1 MQDVLEE
8 DKSEELEVFGDIPQA
23 RFGHTVTL
31 VSNSK
36 AVLFGGATGDTGKYI
51 MTGDTYLFN
60 ILNKSW
66 SKLTVKGV
74 PPSPRAAHH
83 STNVEQ
89 MQMVVYGG
97 ATGGGSLASDDL
109 FLLDMRNGEDEAT
122 WMIVPVVGSTP
133 GRRYGHT
140 IVFSKPH
147 LLVFG
152 GNTGSEAVNDVWC
165 LSVEKAPFSWTKLN
179 WGTNVPPVRVYHSA
193 SLWITGSATGMMVIF
208 GGRTSDSSALND
220 TWGLRR
226 HRDGRWDWVPAP
238 YKTNTNSPTFRYQHS
253 TLFLGP
259 LMVVIGGRTNTVGE
273 VVPLEV
279 YDTESSEWTSFK
291 SLQRFRHVCWAVGFI
306 IYIHGGF
313 EQDTPNIPIN
323 IISTI
328 DAEKLFQNYE
338 TLYDKMKNSEKKD
351 KKAVDGGK
359 GGYKN
364 KSQYKYK
371 AGGGEKEFKL
381 AHMAHIAHWYAK
393 DEQNPIP
400 EDFSRLVRQISIDKL
415 QEEAKK
421 IGAPA
426 PGTVSK
432 IVKNPKDALCTLF
445 LNDLMRPKEW
455 QDYPSREEFPFSSS
469 HIHELIDEWKMI
481 VSSQPILLKIKPPCK
496 VFGNIHGQYTDLMRF
511 FDIWKSPSDDSTLGD
526 INASDYLFLGNY
538 VDRGS
543 YSLEVICLLMALKIK
558 FPEQVHLLRGAH
570 EDKLINYESGLGEEW
585 KSRLKEDIDDKESIY
600 QKLNEFFEYL
610 PLAAS
615 IKNKIFCVH
624 GGIGSRVTI
633 VENKNLLLIIFF

>member
-1 MQDVLEE
+1 MATKKTGEAAPVAATD
-8 DKSEELEVFGDIPQA
+8 DKSEELDVYGDIPQA

-60 ILNKSW
+60 ILTKSW
-66 SKLTVKGV
+66 AKLTIKGV

-109 FLLDMRNGEDEAT
+109 FLLDMRNGEEEAT

-140 IVFSKPH
+140 IVFAKPH

-152 GNTGSEAVNDVWC
+152 GNTGSEPVNDVWC

-179 WGTNVPPVRVYHSA
+179 CGNNVPPVRVYHSA
-193 SLWITGSATGMMVIF
+193 SLCVTGSATGMMVIF

-238 YKTNTNSPTFRYQHS
+238 YKSGSEAPTYRYQHS

-259 LMVVIGGRTNTVGE
+259 LMIVIGGRTNTVGE

-279 YDTESSEWTSFK
+279 YDTESSEWTSFN
-291 SLQRFRHVCWAVGFI
+291 SLQRFRHVCWAVGFTM
-306 IYIHGGF
+306 YIHGGF

-323 IISTI
+323 VIATI
-328 DAEKLFQNYE
+328 DAEELFKDHE
-338 TLYDKMKNSEKKD
+338 TLHDKMKNSEKKD
-351 KKAVDGGK
+351 KKSADIGK
-359 GGYKN
+359 SNYKN
-364 KSQYKYK
+364 KTQYKYK
-371 AGGGEKEFKL
+371 AAGAEKEFKL
-381 AHMAHIAHWYAK
+381 ATQAQIAHCYSK
-393 DEQNPIP
+393 DDQHHIP
-400 EDFSRLVRQISIDKL
+400 DDFSMLVRQISIDKL

-421 IGAPA
+421 IGPPVIGA
-426 PGTVSK
+426 SNQ
-432 IVKNPKDALCTLF
+432 IVKNPKEAL
-445 LNDLMRPKEW
+445 
-455 QDYPSREEFPFSSS
+455 
-469 HIHELIDEWKMI
+469 
-481 VSSQPILLKIKPPCK
+481 
-496 VFGNIHGQYTDLMRF
+496 
-511 FDIWKSPSDDSTLGD
+511 
-526 INASDYLFLGNY
+526 
-538 VDRGS
+538 
-543 YSLEVICLLMALKIK
+543 
-558 FPEQVHLLRGAH
+558 
-570 EDKLINYESGLGEEW
+570 
-585 KSRLKEDIDDKESIY
+585 
-600 QKLNEFFEYL
+600 
-610 PLAAS
+610 
-615 IKNKIFCVH
+615 
-624 GGIGSRVTI
+624 
-633 VENKNLLLIIFF
+633 